1 MDRRNLQ
8 IQTNSSP
15 GSHSCWRSFASTCSR
30 FASFACLALFAF
42 CIATMPSRS
51 SYGQEKTADETTETK
66 GDAAKREQAE
76 SRGSREA
83 GRTGRNGR
91 TERGSGEGKKEGR
104 ERKVFSGPQAGE
116 RLGEF
121 PLWQLAGG
129 DEPSEKIDLKEQA
142 AKRPLAIAIMHQRT
156 RPAYAVARLM
166 AAYGDRLEK
175 DKLEFCFVMLS
186 EDRSETE
193 QWMRKTVRR
202 YFAKTE
208 TMGVADGGLEGPG
221 NLGLNRLAQMTI
233 LLVKGDRVTANF
245 ALTQPSAGT
254 DGPKIIGAMAELA
267 GEKEPPKLSELM
279 PQNVRRMNQMRG
291 ARAQRGGRN
300 ERGERGQSS
309 SDKEKPEDAKR

>member
-1 MDRRNLQ
+1 MQWVAKRLL
-8 IQTNSSP
+8 
-15 GSHSCWRSFASTCSR
+15 CFASS
-30 FASFACLALFAF
+30 A
-42 CIATMPSRS
+42 CIALLPYSSLGLICSSCSGQENPSESQRQESDSRASRS
-51 SYGQEKTADETTETK
+51 R
-66 GDAAKREQAE
+66 GDDG
-76 SRGSREA
+76 RGSE
-83 GRTGRNGR
+83 
-91 TERGSGEGKKEGR
+91 ESQKPK
-104 ERKVFSGPQAGE
+104 RKIFSGPQAGE
-116 RLGEF
+116 KIGEF

-129 DEPSEKIDLKEQA
+129 DEPSEKTDLKQLA

-202 YFAKTE
+202 YFAKTK

-233 LLVKGDRVTANF
+233 LLVKGDKVTANF

-254 DGPKIIGAMAELA
+254 DGPKIIKAMAELA

-279 PQNVRRMNQMRG
+279 PQNARRMNQTR
-291 ARAQRGGRN
+291 RA
-300 ERGERGQSS
+300 
-309 SDKEKPEDAKR
+309 P